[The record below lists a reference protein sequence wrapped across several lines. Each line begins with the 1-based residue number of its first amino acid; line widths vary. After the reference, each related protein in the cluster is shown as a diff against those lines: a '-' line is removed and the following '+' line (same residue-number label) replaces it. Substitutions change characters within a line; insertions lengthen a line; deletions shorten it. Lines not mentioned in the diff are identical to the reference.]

1 MNLRPPYQIRHR
13 PNRPHHQRT
22 PSSHGGKGG
31 GPERSKPRPSNLM
44 CLRSR
49 RIQTT
54 MTIRR
59 LRHIFRWIA
68 LLGGCSDGSWRG
80 ALGIAQRQIPAQME
94 DEGELGRRPP

>member
-1 MNLRPPYQIRHR
+1 MPVTVEDAFAARMAVQAAVPEALTKENLRPPYQIRHR

-22 PSSHGGKGG
+22 PSSHCGKGG

-49 RIQTT
+49 RTQTT

-68 LLGGCSDGSWRG
+68 
-80 ALGIAQRQIPAQME
+80 PV
-94 DEGELGRRPP
+94 GRL